1 MPSSPPNM
9 SVDVDPHSAFELE
22 SEFEPMGDQPNAIR
36 ELVDGL
42 RRGDAHQT
50 LLGATGTGK
59 SLGYHDPVYVSENG
73 RDGAAPRI
81 REIGAFV
88 DEQLRS
94 RSADYVHEAT
104 GTEEVILP
112 EGSWST
118 LAFDPTTGTS
128 RHQPI
133 RAAIRHAAP
142 DTMYR
147 VMTGCGRSA
156 TMTGDHNLWVLRD
169 GRMQLIETADARP
182 TDALPVPMTMERPA
196 TAPASSSVD
205 VLGVLRDS
213 SLHVKAAPL
222 LRAFLEQEGVAAL
235 AGPRRA
241 AGLQQPY
248 AKIASIRGRTHG
260 DGGLTPRVAASALAA
275 TNQLGGTWMPSDA
288 EISGKQA
295 AHRLPGRL
303 KLTPDVL
310 RLFGYYIAEGHAS
323 DQSLV
328 LANRSPEVRRRIEAS
343 LHHLT
348 LPFRQRPSFDYQIGS
363 KALTEL
369 LREECGS
376 RSREKR
382 LPSFWSELSDEDLGT
397 LLRAYFDGDGTV
409 SRARAVTSTTASA
422 DLASDLAYA
431 LLRFGIHARLR
442 TATKQA
448 TSSNHAGGEHTMLTI
463 SGQSD
468 LRAFNRHIG
477 FDIGAKQRRLNDQ
490 VGGTENT
497 NIDLVPVDGRML
509 RRLRRRV
516 GLSAA
521 ALGARCGRS
530 RSAVQYYETGKRQP
544 PRSVLRRMLDAVRD
558 EASATGLT
566 GDARDAWASLDRL
579 CHVRWTPIA
588 AVEAVDYDHPYVY
601 DLSVP
606 GPETFLAGTGGMFV
620 HNTFSV
626 ANVIE
631 EINRPTLVMSHNK
644 TLAAQL
650 YGELKQFFPNNAVEY
665 FISYYDYYQPESYIV
680 PSDTY
685 IEKDV
690 AINDRIERLRLR
702 ATSELV
708 SGRDDVLV
716 VASVSCIY
724 GLGSPQE
731 FKKEIIQVK
740 PGMEIERND
749 LLRRFIDL
757 FYQRNDVEFQPGTFR
772 VRGDVVDLFP
782 AYFEE
787 RAFRIEFWGDEIDR
801 ISIFEATSGKEI
813 QELDDHLTI
822 YPAQIFV
829 TPQDRLSRAIDD
841 IKEELRWR
849 LAVLREEGKLVE
861 AQRLEQRTQFD
872 IEMMQE
878 VGYCSGIENYSRH
891 LTGRN
896 PGDRPY
902 CLLDYFPDD
911 FLLVVDESHVTIPQ
925 VRAMYNG
932 DRARKLKLVEHG
944 FRLPSALD
952 NRPLTFEEFEEMTP
966 QTIYMSAT
974 PADYELEQSGGV
986 FVEQI
991 VRPTGI
997 PDPEIDIRPT
1007 ANQVDDLMEEIR
1019 ARAEK
1024 GERVLVTTL
1033 TKRMTEDLADYLDS
1047 YGVRVRWMHSDID
1060 ALERVDIIR
1069 GLRLGDYDVLV
1080 GVNLLR
1086 EGLDLPEVSL
1096 VAILD
1101 ADKEG
1106 FLRSER
1112 SLIQTAGRAARN
1124 VDGQVIL
1131 YADEITDSMRRM
1143 MDETERR
1150 REIQL
1155 EYNEENDITPQP
1167 IKKSTDQIRMGTAI
1181 ADEKKDDRPSKQ
1193 HQHYGGPEQLSSK
1206 VADPVVKY
1214 LDDDQK
1220 RDLVE
1225 QMRIEMQ
1232 EAAEN
1237 LDFERAAEL
1246 RDSIEELEEQLSESG
1261 GSSGGSASG
1270 KDSGSGGSSA
1280 SGDGAM

>member
-59 SLGYHDPVYVSENG
+59 SLGYHDPVYVSENE
-73 RDGAAPRI
+73 RDGAAPRV

-94 RSADYVHEAT
+94 RGADVVHDAT
-104 GTEEVILP
+104 ETEEVVLP
-112 EGSWST
+112 DGSWST
-118 LAFDPTTGTS
+118 LAFDPDTGTS

-133 RAAIRHAAP
+133 RAVIRHAAP
-142 DTMYR
+142 NVMYR
-147 VMTGCGRSA
+147 VTTGCGRVA
-156 TMTGDHNLWVLRD
+156 KMTGDHNLWVLRD
-169 GRMQLIETADARP
+169 GRMQLIETADAQP
-182 TDALPVPMTMERPA
+182 TDALPIPATMDRPA
-196 TAPASSSVD
+196 PSSASVFVD
-205 VLGVLRDS
+205 LLDVLRDS
-213 SLHVKAAPL
+213 GLHVKAAPL
-222 LRAFLEQEGVAAL
+222 LRAFLEREGVAAL
-235 AGPRRA
+235 AGPLRA
-241 AGLQQPY
+241 AGIQQPY
-248 AKIASIRGRTHG
+248 SKIASIRGRTHG
-260 DGGLTPRVAASALAA
+260 DGGLTPRVAASVLAA
-275 TNQLGGTWMPSDA
+275 TDRLGGTWMPSDV
-288 EISGKQA
+288 EIGGKRA

-303 KLTPDVL
+303 ELTPDVL
-310 RLFGYYIAEGHAS
+310 RLFGYYVAEGHAS
-323 DQSLV
+323 DRYLV
-328 LANRSPEVRRRIEAS
+328 LANRSPAVRRQIEAA
-343 LHHLT
+343 LRHLN
-348 LPFRQRPSFDYQIGS
+348 LPFHERPSSDIQIGS

-376 RSREKR
+376 VSREKR
-382 LPSFWSELSDEDLGT
+382 LPSFWPELSDADLCT

-409 SRARAVTSTTASA
+409 SRARAVTATTASSA
-422 DLASDLAYA
+422 LASDLAYA

-442 TATKQA
+442 TTTKRATN
-448 TSSNHAGGEHTMLTI
+448 SNHAGGEYTMLTI

-468 LRAFNRHIG
+468 LRTFDQYIG
-477 FDIGAKQRRLNDQ
+477 FDIEAKQRRLNRQ
-490 VGGTENT
+490 IGGTENT
-497 NIDLVPVDGRML
+497 NTDLVPIHGRML
-509 RRLRRRV
+509 RRLRRAV
-516 GLSAA
+516 GLSAS
-521 ALGARCGRS
+521 ALGARCDRS
-530 RSAVQYYETGKRQP
+530 RSAVQFYETGKRQP
-544 PRSVLRRMLDAVRD
+544 PRSVLRCMLDAVRD
-558 EASATGLT
+558 EATATGLT
-566 GDARDAWASLDRL
+566 GEARDAWASLDRL

-588 AVEAVDYDHPYVY
+588 SVEAVDYEHPYVY

-650 YGELKQFFPNNAVEY
+650 YGELKQFFPSNAVEY

-731 FKKEIIQVK
+731 FKKEIIQVQ

-801 ISIFEATSGKEI
+801 ISIFDATSGKEI
-813 QELDDHLTI
+813 QELDEHLTI

-986 FVEQI
+986 FVEQV

-1069 GLRLGDYDVLV
+1069 GLRLGEYDVLV

-1155 EYNEENDITPQP
+1155 EYNEENDITPEP
-1167 IKKSTDQIRMGTAI
+1167 IRKSTDQIRMGTAI
-1181 ADEKKDDRPSKQ
+1181 ADEKKEDRPSKQ
-1193 HQHYGGPEQLSSK
+1193 RQHYGGPEQLSSK

-1225 QMRIEMQ
+1225 QMRNEMQ

-1246 RDSIEELEEQLSESG
+1246 RDSIEDLEKQLSESD
-1261 GSSGGSASG
+1261 GSGQVASNKASG
-1270 KDSGSGGSSA
+1270 K
-1280 SGDGAM
+1280 